1 MTNTLDADAR
11 WAAAAQIASGVVDD
25 GVHRRRRVALTWIS
39 AVVLGSMLVGF
50 AFGFWM
56 LSNDGGVST
65 TDDSRGQRML
75 LTFIFLGLGLV
86 VGVGGLIWAFKTKRY
101 ITRWSAVIS
110 PLNLI
115 EKKSVRRQL
124 AGKFPAD
131 EARLPVLVAIARQN
145 QRVTEG
151 IVPILTAVVL
161 INVAQSFTAPDY
173 FKYLSL
179 VIGVLFV
186 VTGVQLTVG
195 YRRGAAFIQRHSVAE
210 TG

>member
-11 WAAAAQIASGVVDD
+11 WAAAAQLANGVVDD
-25 GVHRRRRVALTWIS
+25 GVHRRRRVALTWIT

-50 AFGFWM
+50 ALGFWM

-65 TDDSRGQRML
+65 TEESRGQRLL
-75 LTFIFLGLGLV
+75 LTFIFLGLGST
-86 VGVGGLIWAFKTKRY
+86 VGIGGFIWAFRTKRY

-110 PLNLI
+110 PLNRS

-124 AGKFPAD
+124 AGKIPAD

-151 IVPILTAVVL
+151 IVPMLTAVVL
-161 INVAQSFTAPDY
+161 INLAQSITGPDY
-173 FKYLSL
+173 FKYFSL

-195 YRRGAAFIQRHSVAE
+195 YRRGAGFIQRYSAAE